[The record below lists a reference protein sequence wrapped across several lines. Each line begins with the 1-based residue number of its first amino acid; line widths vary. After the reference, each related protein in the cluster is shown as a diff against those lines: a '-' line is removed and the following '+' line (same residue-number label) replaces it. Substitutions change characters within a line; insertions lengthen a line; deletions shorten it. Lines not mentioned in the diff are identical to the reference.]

1 MPVRILTG
9 VVGIPL
15 AVLLIFVPRGLP
27 FAIAMGIISVL
38 GVMEFY
44 RGVRKIGARPVEW
57 AGVIAVLFFVF
68 SARTFRYDDL
78 TTIGAIFPTALT
90 LLLILSFCVEMTRKQ
105 RAPIINVGST
115 VFGAIYVGWL
125 ISHLVV
131 LRGVWL
137 QGLTAAP
144 KVVQV
149 GPFTPEIGARLVT
162 YVGWLISPYLVVL
175 RGVWPQGLTAAPK
188 VVQVGPY
195 TPEIGACL
203 VMMVFLCTWAC
214 DTSAYFLGRA
224 FGKTKIAPNLSPNK
238 TIEGSIA
245 GLIGALIVAMISG
258 WVIHLPWYHSLAMG
272 VIFGVLSQL
281 GDLSESA
288 IKREL
293 KIKDFGTLVPGHGG
307 VLDRFDSLL
316 FSGPAAYYY
325 ALLFLQNWPK

>member
-1 MPVRILTG
+1 MLVRILTG

-15 AVLLIFVPRGLP
+15 AVLLIFVPHGLP
-27 FAIAMGIISVL
+27 FAIAMGVISVL

-57 AGVIAVLFFVF
+57 TGVLAVLFFVF
-68 SARTFRYDDL
+68 SARTFKYGDL

-90 LLLILSFCVEMTRKQ
+90 LLLILSFCVEMTRRE

-137 QGLTAAP
+137 EGMTSAP

-149 GPFTPEIGARLVT
+149 GRF
-162 YVGWLISPYLVVL
+162 
-175 RGVWPQGLTAAPK
+175 
-188 VVQVGPY
+188 

-245 GLIGALIVAMISG
+245 GLLGTLVVAMISG

-272 VIFGVLSQL
+272 AIFGVLSQL